1 MQRDSPVV
9 PPPTIPEGVASDRV
23 RGQTLCVPCY
33 SHIYFQDDERTLDLA
48 STLTVRNTSLSDTI
62 AAARVDLFC
71 RPGR

>member
-1 MQRDSPVV
+1 
-9 PPPTIPEGVASDRV
+9 
-23 RGQTLCVPCY
+23 VPCY